1 MRAPVVAPDASN
13 DMARNSSDTSKAR
26 IKIIAYVIV
35 INLLRGLPR
44 RSLNTPKDIIS
55 PTPIETI
62 YTIVK
67 ELKLPP
73 EAASTWP
80 PSISKSGSATVIRKP
95 SKKLKI
101 AILTGVLEVATSV
114 DIWSPIGFIARS
126 TPHRKMVKPIRSKK
140 LPTINLIIT
149 SVFTSTIVKQ
159 ISKTSPTT
167 GKRVFVTSLV
177 FSKSRL
183 ICHPLAFFASVFN
196 KSTGSTYR

>member
-1 MRAPVVAPDASN
+1 MGPALIIPTSPKEFSSESLPPFTLERPKERARTKGVVRAPVVAPDASN

-80 PSISKSGSATVIRKP
+80 PSISKSGSATVISQVKN
-95 SKKLKI
+95 LK
-101 AILTGVLEVATSV
+101 
-114 DIWSPIGFIARS
+114 
-126 TPHRKMVKPIRSKK
+126 
-140 LPTINLIIT
+140 
-149 SVFTSTIVKQ
+149 
-159 ISKTSPTT
+159 
-167 GKRVFVTSLV
+167 
-177 FSKSRL
+177 
-183 ICHPLAFFASVFN
+183 
-196 KSTGSTYR
+196 